1 MSSERGSRASCSAV
15 PASNACA
22 MNHPALL
29 RDCGGKIDGVRIAR
43 AARRH
48 PSSFLV
54 ANFGRRTGYGRQQLR
69 N

>member
-1 MSSERGSRASCSAV
+1 
-15 PASNACA
+15 

-43 AARRH
+43 AACRH